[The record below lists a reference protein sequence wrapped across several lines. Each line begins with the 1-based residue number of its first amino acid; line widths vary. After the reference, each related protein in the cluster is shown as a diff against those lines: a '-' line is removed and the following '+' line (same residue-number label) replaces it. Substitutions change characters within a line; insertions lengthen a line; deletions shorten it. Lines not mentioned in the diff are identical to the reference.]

1 MATRTPSPLQR
12 SNKTEDRTPIS
23 DTKTMRFRLFPCIVK
38 KREEWEKYS
47 FHDYY
52 VPITEDRKWY
62 LPIIIEMNEDF
73 ITGLFNL
80 RVNYLGSHKY
90 IPPKLFTREIV
101 NITYIEGKGIK
112 MIDNTD
118 ESNNTILR
126 TKFVRFMGYFNT
138 TREELKYRL
147 RMEIPEPI
155 ELHSTPYKQ
164 EVEIYYA

>member
-12 SNKTEDRTPIS
+12 CNKTENRTPIS
-23 DTKTMRFRLFPCIVK
+23 DIKTMRFRLFPCIVK

-52 VPITEDRKWY
+52 VPITEDRKRY
-62 LPIIIEMNEDF
+62 LPIIIKMNEDF
-73 ITGLFNL
+73 ITCLFNL

-90 IPPKLFTREIV
+90 IPSKLFTREIL

-118 ESNNTILR
+118 ENNNTILR

-155 ELHSTPYKQ
+155 ELRSNPYKQ